1 MRRSGQQIR
10 VEGSV
15 REIVSDRRAVMQ
27 GCIQDD
33 HDEICARASS
43 TVSLFTLDA
52 ARKTGTIDEE
62 LLRSLERA
70 MDQGY

>member
-1 MRRSGQQIR
+1 
-10 VEGSV
+10 
-15 REIVSDRRAVMQ
+15 MQ

-70 MDQGY
+70 MDQGC